1 MYITARHP
9 DARAAA
15 DIANAY
21 ASAAKR
27 FIAQTMKTDEP
38 SIFSVALVP
47 STASS
52 ISVTSYVIRG
62 ILLGTAL
69 ACGLLILVFLLDSR
83 PKSPEDVMR
92 YANLPTL
99 AVIPANPN
107 LSDGKKRGKKAGR
120 I

>member
-1 MYITARHP
+1 
-9 DARAAA
+9 
-15 DIANAY
+15 
-21 ASAAKR
+21 
-27 FIAQTMKTDEP
+27 MKTDEP